1 MVSGFW
7 QLVLD
12 NQVTVIVM
20 ITKLVENGVTKANKY
35 WPDEDR
41 ATLVLENNIKVIF
54 DSEENDKGLDRRTFV
69 ASNGGNR
76 TVPKGNNSI
85 ECLQNLS

>member
-35 WPDEDR
+35 WPDEDE
-41 ATLVLENNIKVIF
+41 ATLELENNIKVIF
-54 DSEENDKGLDRRTFV
+54 DSEEKDNGLERRTFV
-69 ASNGGNR
+69 ASNGG
-76 TVPKGNNSI
+76 S
-85 ECLQNLS
+85 NLSQVVYDKHIH